1 MPRPRKAIGMD
12 SARPSSSRGSSAA
25 RSAPT
30 PATAYARSRTV
41 IQTAYPLTRAERHSI
56 LSRGCSMMARARV
69 LPGIPGQD
77 WSVSGPRGTAD
88 PTSGRSDV
96 QDRATEFLPSG
107 SAGDEAGNAPY
118 ELVRQRVQALI
129 SAARDLSDTCADL
142 ADALRPLPGQDEPG
156 GHDFGRLRAERTAAL
171 LDEAASAARGTL
183 GLLHS
188 AYSALERQMGRPPA
202 PEAAPVPRGGLSTW
216 PDAFVEL
223 PPRTFAVEEGAGAVP
238 AARCTEPPPGE
249 GVWRS
254 PEARTGAGLGGPG
267 SRPEAVE
274 WAADAGHRE
283 AAGWSADT
291 SPADTSPAD
300 TSPTDTRPAD
310 TGRVDTRPAD
320 DGHATAAPAAVDHGP
335 TDHEP
340 TDHGRT

>member
-156 GHDFGRLRAERTAAL
+156 GHDFGGVRGARDAGSAAFGVQRAGAADGPAARAGGGPGAARRAVDL
-171 LDEAASAARGTL
+171 AGRVRGASAADLR
-183 GLLHS
+183 
-188 AYSALERQMGRPPA
+188 
-202 PEAAPVPRGGLSTW
+202 
-216 PDAFVEL
+216 
-223 PPRTFAVEEGAGAVP
+223 
-238 AARCTEPPPGE
+238 
-249 GVWRS
+249 
-254 PEARTGAGLGGPG
+254 
-267 SRPEAVE
+267 
-274 WAADAGHRE
+274 
-283 AAGWSADT
+283 
-291 SPADTSPAD
+291 
-300 TSPTDTRPAD
+300 
-310 TGRVDTRPAD
+310 
-320 DGHATAAPAAVDHGP
+320 
-335 TDHEP
+335 
-340 TDHGRT
+340 